1 MERIEEDKST
11 VNKEKA
17 KNIIC
22 FFVLGIVSLLYTE
35 LTLEAAEDVL
45 SGSRIATTNVI
56 IAIALPI
63 LAVKSSAPWFLQKC
77 SYLFKSCVVVCLLLA
92 GLIVLVCV
100 EKVHWRLLGISIIDA
115 GVSFSE
121 ITFLALTASYQEVT
135 VSAFVAGIGV
145 SSLLGPLY
153 YTGEFFHCTLSFFHL
168 FLARLF
174 TALATMRH
182 QFLSCPLLCRCNYS
196 VTMVLFYYT
205 NDFKL
210 DFALNWF

>member
-1 MERIEEDKST
+1 METIEEDKST
-11 VNKEKA
+11 IYKEKA

-22 FFVLGIVSLLYTE
+22 FFFLGIVSLIYDE
-35 LTLEAAEDVL
+35 LNLAAAEDVL

-77 SYLFKSCVVVCLLLA
+77 SYLSKSCVVVCLLLT

-100 EKVHWRLLGISIIDA
+100 EKVHWRLLGISIIEA

-145 SSLLGPLY
+145 ASLLGPLY
-153 YTGEFFHCTLSFFHL
+153 YTGEFFHRTLSFI
-168 FLARLF
+168 
-174 TALATMRH
+174 
-182 QFLSCPLLCRCNYS
+182 N
-196 VTMVLFYYT
+196 
-205 NDFKL
+205 
-210 DFALNWF
+210 

>member
-11 VNKEKA
+11 INKEKA

-35 LTLEAAEDVL
+35 LNLGAAEDVL

-56 IAIALPI
+56 IAIALPG

-77 SYLFKSCVVVCLLLA
+77 SYLSRSCVVVCLLLA

-100 EKVHWRLLGISIIDA
+100 EKVYWRLLSISIIEA
-115 GVSFSE
+115 GGSFGE

-135 VSAFVAGIGV
+135 VGAFVAGIGV

-153 YTGEFFHCTLSFFHL
+153 YTGEFFHHTLSFIHL
-168 FLARLF
+168 FLA
-174 TALATMRH
+174 
-182 QFLSCPLLCRCNYS
+182 
-196 VTMVLFYYT
+196 
-205 NDFKL
+205 
-210 DFALNWF
+210 